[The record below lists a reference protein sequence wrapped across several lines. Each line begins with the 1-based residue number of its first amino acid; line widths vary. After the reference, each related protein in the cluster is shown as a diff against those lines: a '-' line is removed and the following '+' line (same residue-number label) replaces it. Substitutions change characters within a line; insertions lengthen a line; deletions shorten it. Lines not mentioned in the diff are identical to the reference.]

1 VAAGATRGRV
11 WRLPGPRSGR
21 ERAIGVTALETALRQ
36 ICADLTETRSS
47 FALVGGLA
55 VSARTEPRFT
65 RDADIAV
72 AVDGDAE
79 AEALI
84 HSLRVAGYE
93 IEAIVEQEAVGRLA
107 TARLTRSQEPATPVI
122 DLLFASSGIEA
133 EIVAEADEIE
143 LLSQLP
149 VRVATTGHLI
159 ALKVLARDDVTR
171 PQDVSDLRAL
181 LGVAS
186 VDDVTQARAAL
197 TLIAKRGYHR
207 GRDLHAEL
215 EKSLRTFRE
224 QR

>member
-1 VAAGATRGRV
+1 M
-11 WRLPGPRSGR
+11 
-21 ERAIGVTALETALRQ
+21 TALETALRQ
-36 ICADLTETRSS
+36 ICTDLTETRSS

-72 AVDGDAE
+72 AVDSDAE

-84 HSLRVAGYE
+84 HSLRVAGYG

-107 TARLTRSQEPATPVI
+107 TARLTRSQEPAPPVI

-171 PQDVSDLRAL
+171 PQDISDLRAL

-186 VDDVTQARAAL
+186 TGDVTRARAAL

-207 GRDLHAEL
+207 GRDLEAEL
-215 EKSLRTFRE
+215 ENLLSTFRE

>member
-1 VAAGATRGRV
+1 
-11 WRLPGPRSGR
+11 
-21 ERAIGVTALETALRQ
+21 VTALESALRQ
-36 ICADLTETRSS
+36 ICADLTETRSA

-72 AVDGDAE
+72 AVDSDAE

-84 HSLRVAGYE
+84 HRLRVAGYE
-93 IEAIVEQEAVGRLA
+93 IEAIVEQQAVGRLA
-107 TARLTRSQEPATPVI
+107 TARLTRSQEPAPPVI
-122 DLLFASSGIEA
+122 DLLFASSGIER
-133 EIVAEADEIE
+133 EIVAQADDIE
-143 LLSQLP
+143 LLPQLR

-186 VDDVTQARAAL
+186 AGDVTRARVAL
-197 TLIAKRGYHR
+197 MLIATRGYQR
-207 GRDLHAEL
+207 GRDLEAEL
-215 EKSLRTFRE
+215 EKLLRTFRE
-224 QR
+224 RR